1 MALPEITRSTTV
13 GTLNDVIKAL
23 KDAQGK
29 TTKPEERERF
39 NQLITKY
46 STSRDKLITICKND
60 IIKHNI
66 FGDNA
71 TKLQVARLTRDN
83 FKALSLNE
91 WNALVTNI
99 HSESELK
106 VGDPGQKAIDF
117 LEGKSGINL
126 MTGVKATLATAAVAA
141 FCSFKSAGLVNLFN
155 KIGLDSLV
163 TTLGSGESAVS
174 LVQIIPNVISGLFAI
189 NPVIGVAA
197 GVLMGIGVLKLTKK
211 IFGPE
216 IKKMWANVKTRHA
229 VNEAFKNTKLENDS
243 KEDLRSYMD
252 GKTPEDYEKQ
262 MQNIIDHEDKK
273 SNGTYEN
280 EFKDEALKLATGTGK
295 DLDKEID
302 TLRKKFKNKLTPAEI
317 DQYLRD
323 TGLAPKQPDLGEIA
337 TDLKDDATF
346 KKPKKDPSTGTT
358 PPASKSRS
366 DFEQFKKDYKKLV
379 SNMGDPTIDATAKAK
394 AIRDLRNYAND
405 ASKFVDGTDP
415 ADLDRQKKVQTI
427 CNGMVEILSDLY
439 AEIAKDA
446 SKAAQKDAILR
457 QLESDRGLAQ
467 DQFNKL

>member
-29 TTKPEERERF
+29 TTKPEEKERF

-91 WNALVTNI
+91 WNALVANI

-106 VGDPGQKAIDF
+106 AGDPGQKAIDF
-117 LEGKSGINL
+117 LEGKTGINL

-141 FCSFKSAGLVNLFN
+141 LTSLNISAFAGALGFSATTVAALPTSFS
-155 KIGLDSLV
+155 
-163 TTLGSGESAVS
+163 
-174 LVQIIPNVISGLFAI
+174 VISIVPKIIATLSAL

-197 GVLMGIGVLKLTKK
+197 GVLMGIGALKITKK

-243 KEDLRSYMD
+243 KEDLRAYMD

-262 MQNIIDHEDKK
+262 MQGVIDNEDKK
-273 SNGTYEN
+273 ANGTYEN

-358 PPASKSRS
+358 PAPSQSRK
-366 DFEQFKKDYKKLV
+366 DFEQFKKDYKKLI
-379 SNMGDPTIDATAKAK
+379 SDMGNPSIDATAKAK

-415 ADLDRQKKVQTI
+415 ADVARQKKVQAI

-446 SKAAQKDAILR
+446 SKVAQKDAILR

>member
-1 MALPEITRSTTV
+1 MALPEITSSTTV
-13 GTLNDVIKAL
+13 GTLNDVVKAL
-23 KDAQGK
+23 KDAQSK

-46 STSRDKLITICKND
+46 SASRDKLITICKND

-66 FGDNA
+66 FGDSA
-71 TKLQVARLTRDN
+71 SKLQVARLTRDN
-83 FKALSLNE
+83 FKALSLTE
-91 WNALVTNI
+91 WNNLLAKK
-99 HSESELK
+99 HSEKELK

-126 MTGVKATLATAAVAA
+126 MTGIKATLATAAVAA
-141 FCSFKSAGLVNLFN
+141 LTSLNISAFAGALGFSATTVAALPTSFS
-155 KIGLDSLV
+155 
-163 TTLGSGESAVS
+163 
-174 LVQIIPNVISGLFAI
+174 VISIVPKILATLSAL

-197 GVLMGIGVLKLTKK
+197 GVLMGVGVIKLTKK

-229 VNEAFKNTKLENDS
+229 VNEAFKNQKLENES
-243 KEDLRSYMD
+243 KEDLRPFMD
-252 GKTPEDYEKQ
+252 GKSPEDYEKQ
-262 MQNIIDHEDKK
+262 MQGIVDHEDKK
-273 SNGTYEN
+273 ANGTFAN

-295 DLDKEID
+295 DLDKAVD
-302 TLRKKFKNKLTPAEI
+302 ALREKYKKKLTPAEI
-317 DQYLRD
+317 DQCLRD
-323 TGLAPKQPDLGEIA
+323 AGLAVKQPDLGEIA
-337 TDLKDDATF
+337 TDLKGDATF
-346 KKPKKDPSTGTT
+346 KKPTKDPSTGTT
-358 PPASKSRS
+358 PPASQSRK

-379 SNMGDPTIDATAKAK
+379 ADIGNPTIDATVKAK

-405 ASKFVDGTDP
+405 SSKFSDGTTG
-415 ADLDRQKKVQTI
+415 ADTDRQKKLQTI

-446 SKAAQKDAILR
+446 SKAAQKDALLR
-457 QLESDRGLAQ
+457 QLEGDRGLAQ